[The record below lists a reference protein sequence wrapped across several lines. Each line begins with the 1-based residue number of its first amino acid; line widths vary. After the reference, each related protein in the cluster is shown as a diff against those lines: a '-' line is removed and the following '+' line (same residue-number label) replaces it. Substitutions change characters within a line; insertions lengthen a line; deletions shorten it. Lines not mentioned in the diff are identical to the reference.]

1 MGSGVWVCV
10 VWGQVCGSEV
20 RCAGLFVG
28 VRCVGLWGGQ
38 VSRSV
43 FGGSG
48 VWVCVSLRPPRAPWP
63 GGLAWAP
70 VSNRASLGA
79 CCLGL
84 GALPPGPWT
93 AGEEPSPQSPCWAG
107 QGCGVRLVRWGRC
120 RDLRGLR
127 GGSPFALTGPE
138 EPALADIWRI
148 EGPWMCLLGQARPPL
163 ALGVIGR
170 ARPASSDWHGCADL
184 KAPAEAWRWPR
195 LCPAA
200 RWDCRAGP
208 CVSP

>member
-1 MGSGVWVCV
+1 MGLRSGVWVCVGSGVRVCLWGSGVWVC
-10 VWGQVCGSEV
+10 G
-20 RCAGLFVG
+20 G
-28 VRCVGLWGGQ
+28 VRCLGPF
-38 VSRSV
+38 

-107 QGCGVRLVRWGRC
+107 QGCSVRLVWWGRC

-127 GGSPFALTGPE
+127 GGNPFALTGPE

-148 EGPWMCLLGQARPPL
+148 EGPWMCLLGQAQPPL